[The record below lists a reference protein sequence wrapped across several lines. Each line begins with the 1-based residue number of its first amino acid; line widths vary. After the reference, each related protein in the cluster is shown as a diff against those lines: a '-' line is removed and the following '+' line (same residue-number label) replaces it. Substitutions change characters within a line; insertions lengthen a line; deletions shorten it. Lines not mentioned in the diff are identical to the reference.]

1 MLCLF
6 RGRFR
11 IFIMC
16 ECLGSACLSAAV
28 CLFVCLCSDQSP
40 ISLIVSADV
49 FSVSLRACTCMC
61 RGLRGCLD
69 YMSSNFSKSVC
80 LGLHVLF
87 SLPLCPCPI
96 VCLDLSVLFC
106 LSSSIYTSLS
116 ALVSFVLELYVGLD
130 ICVRLSVS
138 PCMSVCLYVC
148 FRVKV
153 VDIFV
158 CLQLRLHPLICIPIP
173 PPVCLYGSLALLHE
187 Y

>member
-1 MLCLF
+1 
-6 RGRFR
+6 
-11 IFIMC
+11 MC

-106 LSSSIYTSLS
+106 LSSSISTSLS

-138 PCMSVCLYVC
+138 PCMSVCLLPRQSC
-148 FRVKV
+148 RHF
-153 VDIFV
+153 
-158 CLQLRLHPLICIPIP
+158 CLPAITTAPINLHSYTSSCM
-173 PPVCLYGSLALLHE
+173 PVWIASSAS
-187 Y
+187 